1 MVTIILNALF
11 MALETDYDLK
21 YKLFGF
27 FAVGNLLI
35 AILLIAN
42 TDIEAY
48 TITSRENV
56 TVPISLSF
64 VAVVVCKYVL
74 YSNPVVPSLLF
85 SSNRLQ
91 TNSSWPFTPW
101 SS

>member
-1 MVTIILNALF
+1 MIMVTIILNALF
-11 MALETDYDLK
+11 MALETDYDMK

-48 TITSRENV
+48 TITFRENV
-56 TVPISLSF
+56 TVP
-64 VAVVVCKYVL
+64 
-74 YSNPVVPSLLF
+74 
-85 SSNRLQ
+85 
-91 TNSSWPFTPW
+91 
-101 SS
+101 

>member
-27 FAVGNLLI
+27 FEVGNLLI
-35 AILLIAN
+35 AISKTAN

-48 TITSRENV
+48 TN
-56 TVPISLSF
+56 
-64 VAVVVCKYVL
+64 YV
-74 YSNPVVPSLLF
+74 
-85 SSNRLQ
+85 
-91 TNSSWPFTPW
+91 
-101 SS
+101 